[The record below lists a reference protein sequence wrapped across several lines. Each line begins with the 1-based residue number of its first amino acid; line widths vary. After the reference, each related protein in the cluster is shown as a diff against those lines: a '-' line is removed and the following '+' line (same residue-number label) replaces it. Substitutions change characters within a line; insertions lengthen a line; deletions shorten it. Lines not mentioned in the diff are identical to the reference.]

1 MIYSGFDEK
10 LPKYSENK
18 DTPFLLIIDD
28 FLEEDECNTLH
39 HIMIP
44 QNDMSKKDTP
54 ATAKAEPGNE
64 ANSFE
69 WGWNRN
75 LFPWMFA
82 YEPSVG
88 GKTGL
93 KEKESDTTAF
103 LFVHNFYFQTV
114 EDDQYIGLKQFK
126 SSYYSILTPLLNK
139 IRKLEF
145 LNFNRFFRIKSNLYP
160 SRSVEANQN
169 DHLDFLIPHVQC
181 LYMINSNDG
190 ATKVKFQDDEFIVEA
205 VKNRMLMFDGTVL
218 HAPIGPVETDYKLN
232 IVTNLFAD
240 VNLTFLKDINNMKN
254 LGVTKC
260 LIA

>member
-1 MIYSGFDEK
+1 MCIRDS
-10 LPKYSENK
+10 
-18 DTPFLLIIDD
+18 
-28 FLEEDECNTLH
+28 
-39 HIMIP
+39 
-44 QNDMSKKDTP
+44 
-54 ATAKAEPGNE
+54 
-64 ANSFE
+64 
-69 WGWNRN
+69 
-75 LFPWMFA
+75 
-82 YEPSVG
+82 
-88 GKTGL
+88 
-93 KEKESDTTAF
+93 
-103 LFVHNFYFQTV
+103 
-114 EDDQYIGLKQFK
+114 
-126 SSYYSILTPLLNK
+126 YSILTPLLNK